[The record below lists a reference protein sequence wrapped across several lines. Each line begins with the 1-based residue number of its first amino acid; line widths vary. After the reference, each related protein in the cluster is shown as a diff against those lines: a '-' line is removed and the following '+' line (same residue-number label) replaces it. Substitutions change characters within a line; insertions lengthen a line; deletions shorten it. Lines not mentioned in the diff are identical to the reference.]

1 MKKSILGL
9 AVSALFV
16 VGAAHADANPND
28 IPATLNVTG
37 TVVAD
42 IADACTVTTDKPS
55 VALTSDL
62 NMLINQGDDATAVT
76 PVQLSVT
83 GGADCANK
91 LQAGTIEYKFTGA
104 TDAADGTVLANTD
117 TSGTGAKG
125 VGVGIY
131 DANNKLV
138 KVNSSDRLAANTGT
152 TTIGL
157 QMVKLT
163 GATAEAGNV
172 TSSVTI
178 EIERL

>member
-28 IPATLNVTG
+28 VPATLNVTG

-42 IADACTVTTDKPS
+42 IADACSVTTDKQS
-55 VALTSDL
+55 VALSSDV
-62 NMLINQGDDATAVT
+62 NNLINQGDDATSIT
-76 PVQLSVT
+76 TVQLNIT
-83 GGADCANK
+83 GADCASK
-91 LQAGTIEYKFTGA
+91 IESGAMAYKFTGA
-104 TDAADGTVLANTD
+104 TDSADGTVLANTD
-117 TSGTGAKG
+117 VSATGAKG
-125 VGVGIY
+125 VGVGIFTP
-131 DANNKLV
+131 DNKLV
-138 KVNSSDRLAANTGT
+138 KVNSTDHVIASTSGN
-152 TTIGL
+152 TIGL
-157 QMVKLT
+157 QMVKLN